1 MSKDFKRHRLVQMGV
16 PAEVVERLHDLSEAY
31 FDAKEGRLITEALEM
46 FIETRLAGG
55 TGGTEAL

>member
-1 MSKDFKRHRLVQMGV
+1 MGV